1 MLFNAIITGD
11 ICHTAAEIRLR
22 NCRIYYNKENKDAKL
37 FDASLWLQ
45 LLEVRQ
51 NGIRVYAE
59 GCASRALLV
68 RLITY

>member
-11 ICHTAAEIRLR
+11 ICHAAAEIRLR
-22 NCRIYYNKENKDAKL
+22 NCRIYDKENKDAKL
-37 FDASLWLQ
+37 VDASLWLQ